1 MPDVVLLAASGL
13 GSDRPA
19 MTPPS
24 AQEPLDV
31 SLTEFGRI
39 NIMLSKPAVERRS
52 VHRLDVHDGG
62 DELLTNQQIN
72 EGTKMLRDWTG
83 GAAHERGGAL
93 E

>member
-1 MPDVVLLAASGL
+1 MLDVVLLAPSGL
-13 GSDRPA
+13 GSDWPA
-19 MTPPS
+19 MTPAS

-31 SLTEFGRI
+31 GLAELGRI
-39 NIMLSKPAVERRS
+39 NIMLGKPAVERHG

-62 DELLTNQQIN
+62 NEMLTNQQID
-72 EGTKMLRDWTG
+72 EGTKMLRDWAG

>member
-1 MPDVVLLAASGL
+1 MANIVLLAPSGL

-93 E
+93 Q

>member
-31 SLTEFGRI
+31 GLTEFGRL
-39 NIMLSKPAVERRS
+39 NIMLSKPTIERRG
-52 VHRLDVHDGG
+52 VHRLDVNDSD
-62 DELLTNQQIN
+62 DELLTNQQID

-83 GAAHERGGAL
+83 GAAHERGGAI